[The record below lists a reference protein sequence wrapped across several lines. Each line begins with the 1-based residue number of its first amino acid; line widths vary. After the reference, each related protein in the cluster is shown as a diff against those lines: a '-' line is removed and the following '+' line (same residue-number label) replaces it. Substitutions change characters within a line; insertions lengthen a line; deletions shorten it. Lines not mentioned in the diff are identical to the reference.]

1 MTATIGEMTAA
12 LRANNI
18 AHGFR
23 AAEGGPGDNTLG
35 DYIALL
41 VEEIG
46 EATSAYRSWKL
57 ADATK
62 PVCGFAANTGKACAE
77 HGPDK
82 PQGVGSELADILIR
96 LLDTG
101 DVFGFTVFD
110 YQDLQL
116 GDVAELYPERSD
128 PELPKLVSFADHMA
142 WLARRVDKIWTDT
155 SEAPLALR
163 ALVTI
168 ARKYGIDLD
177 FEYERKHAYNLTRP
191 YRHGGRVL
199 TETGA

>member
-23 AAEGGPGDNTLG
+23 CPEGGPGDNTLG

-41 VEEIG
+41 GEEIG

-57 ADATK
+57 EDRTERVVTAHREVGLEDQPVK
-62 PVCGFAANTGKACAE
+62 PL
-77 HGPDK
+77 
-82 PQGVGSELADILIR
+82 GVGSELADVLIR

-101 DVFGFTVFD
+101 DVFGFAVFD
-110 YQDLQL
+110 RDMQL

-128 PELPKLVSFADHMA
+128 PQLPKLVSFGDHMA

-191 YRHGGRVL
+191 YQHGGRVL
-199 TETGA
+199 TATGA